1 MEKKEKGRGK
11 EAKRQGEEREKEIS
25 EKDIKSQ
32 VDNLLVVPNWPY
44 RWVEW
49 GKVVIGVFFPSG
61 WDLMYC
67 VGGWSGIKWC

>member
-1 MEKKEKGRGK
+1 MEEKEKGRGK

-44 RWVEW
+44 RWVE
-49 GKVVIGVFFPSG
+49 
-61 WDLMYC
+61 
-67 VGGWSGIKWC
+67 